1 VLDQAALDRALA
13 VLAGDPAALLAARYR
28 LEEQRVRLLPA
39 GLLAL
44 GAVGARLDEPLQIGN
59 GGLREGVL
67 LDLAGS
73 A

>member
-1 VLDQAALDRALA
+1 
-13 VLAGDPAALLAARYR
+13 VLAHDPAGILAARYH

-44 GAVGARLDEPLQIGN
+44 GAVAARIDEPLQIGN

-67 LDLAGS
+67 LDLAAS